1 LFQAFQNLDDEK
13 RYKIINAALRE
24 FSIHNYETAS
34 TNKIV
39 KDAKISKGILFHYFG
54 SKKNLYLYLYDY
66 VTAIFTDAI
75 NNSLDSEEPDIFK
88 RYKQIMM
95 MKLAL
100 IQQYHTLFDFLK
112 KTYAETSLE
121 VRNELDQ
128 YNSKLQD
135 SSCTRVFAGI
145 DYNLF
150 HENIDRTKALDTI
163 KWVTNGISDRYEKQ
177 LKSNL
182 DNSEAFH
189 QLLEQCMEEATHYFE
204 FLKQLL
210 YRNTKG

>member
-1 LFQAFQNLDDEK
+1 LYQAFQNLEEK
-13 RYKIINAALRE
+13 KRNKIINAALRE

-66 VTAIFTDAI
+66 VTTIFSEAI
-75 NNSLDSEEPDIFK
+75 NSSVDMEEPDIFK
-88 RYKQIMM
+88 RYEQIMM

-135 SSCTRVFAGI
+135 SSYTRVFAGI
-145 DYNLF
+145 NFDLF
-150 HENIDRTKALDTI
+150 HENIDSTKALDI
-163 KWVTNGISDRYEKQ
+163 IRLVTDGISDRYEKQ
-177 LKSNL
+177 LKSNV
-182 DNSEAFH
+182 DNPEAFH
-189 QLLEQCMEEATHYFE
+189 QLLKQCMEEATHYFE